1 MCYSQIKG
9 TWLPL
14 GYQCFCWRQDA
25 DDNAVPPE
33 LLQTSSCFFC
43 LLSNS
48 MLPGGLLVLNTFKKN
63 KSQSWYQWGGP
74 NLVKMTSTEALT
86 ELEAATQNSL
96 PYYSTE
102 VVPLFPNERGVG
114 IRTDFAGFQL
124 VENFY
129 VVSFG
134 KLLWR
139 KSWWAITTVVQNR
152 IRQRRE
158 IKGWGCSHRQRKAT
172 LFPTSSL
179 PLLKHCGFVSRT
191 SVLSLYEK

>member
-14 GYQCFCWRQDA
+14 GYQYFCWRQDA

-48 MLPGGLLVLNTFKKN
+48 MLPGGLLVLNTFKKIKAKAGTN
-63 KSQSWYQWGGP
+63 GVVLTLWKWPQLKPLQSKKLPLRIAY
-74 NLVKMTSTEALT
+74 
-86 ELEAATQNSL
+86 

-124 VENFY
+124 VENFC